1 MNPSASTPSL
11 SKRSLLNAAVIVAAL
26 GYFVDI
32 YDLLLFSIVRME
44 SLRSIGFAGRELE
57 VGATLNNIQM
67 TGLMLGGIL
76 WGVLGDKRGRLSVLF
91 GSIFLYSIGNFLN
104 GYATTFTEY
113 AFCRFFAGLG
123 LAGELGAGIT
133 LVSEVLHPSLRGYGT
148 MIVATV
154 GVTGAIVGG
163 YVAQVFDWRTAF
175 KIGGVLGFA
184 LLLLRISVT
193 ESGIFENTKKSKVR
207 AGSFF
212 SLFTKAD
219 CFGKFSRSILI
230 GVPIWLTI
238 GILVTFAPEF
248 AQDAGVVDP
257 ISTAKSVMAC
267 YAGFTVGDF
276 LFGMISQWMKSRNRA
291 VALAIV
297 CNFIAALIYLLGLK
311 EVSSSTI
318 YWMCGI
324 LGATGGYWAVVC
336 TIAAEQFG
344 TNMRATVATA
354 VPNFIRFSLVPMNL
368 AVLGLKESIGLLNA
382 TLIVAVV
389 VVTISLLALR
399 GLKESF
405 GKDLNFVEPI

>member
-1 MNPSASTPSL
+1 MKLPV
-11 SKRSLLNAAVIVAAL
+11 SKRSLLSAAIIVAAL

-32 YDLLLFSIVRME
+32 YDLLLFSIVRVE

-57 VGATLNNIQM
+57 VGAVLSDIQM

-91 GSIFLYSIGNFLN
+91 GSIFLYSVANFAN
-104 GYATTFTEY
+104 GFAGSFTEY

-133 LVSEVLHPSLRGYGT
+133 LVSETLHPSLRGYGT

-163 YVAQVFDWRTAF
+163 WVAQVFDWRTAF
-175 KIGGVLGFA
+175 KIGGALGFM
-184 LLLLRISVT
+184 LLLLRIGVS
-193 ESGIFENTKKSKVR
+193 ESGIFEESRKKSGVTH
-207 AGSFF
+207 GSFF
-212 SLFTKAD
+212 SLFTSLDRFKR
-219 CFGKFSRSILI
+219 FSLSILI

-248 AQDAGVVDP
+248 AKHMDVTETV
-257 ISTAKSVMAC
+257 SSAKSVMAC
-267 YAGFTVGDF
+267 YSGFVVGDL
-276 LFGMISQWMKSRNRA
+276 LFGILSQWMKSRNKA
-291 VALAIV
+291 VLVAILM
-297 CNFIAALIYLLGLK
+297 NFAATLIYLLGMHG
-311 EVSSSTI
+311 SSSTMI
-318 YWMCGI
+318 YFMCAL
-324 LGATGGYWAVVC
+324 LGTTGGYWAVVC

-368 AVLGLKESIGLLNA
+368 IVLNLKGAYGLNHA
-382 TLIVAVV
+382 TLAVSVAVV
-389 VVTISLLALR
+389 LIALLSLR
-399 GLKESF
+399 GLKDSF
-405 GKDLNFVEPI
+405 GRELDFVEPI